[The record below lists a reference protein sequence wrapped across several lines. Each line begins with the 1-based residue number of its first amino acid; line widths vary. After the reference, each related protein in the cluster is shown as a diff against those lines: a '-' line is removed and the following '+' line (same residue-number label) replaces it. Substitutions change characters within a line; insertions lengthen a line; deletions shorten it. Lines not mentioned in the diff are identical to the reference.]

1 MSQLLDT
8 RSAAE
13 YTKLPLQYFRLQVT
27 HGTGPDFVQP
37 SARRR
42 FFSQDALDH
51 WMSTWKR
58 SIATKTSAQAQDG
71 SG

>member
-8 RSAAE
+8 RSATE
-13 YTKLPLQYFRLQVT
+13 YTKLPLQFFRLQVR

-42 FFSQDALDH
+42 FFSQDALDQ
-51 WMSTWKR
+51 WMATWKR
-58 SIATKTSAQAQDG
+58 GVGKEKAAQ
-71 SG
+71 S

>member
-8 RSAAE
+8 QRAAE
-13 YTKLPLQYFRLQVT
+13 YTELPLQFFRLQVR
-27 HGTGPDFVQP
+27 HGTGPAFVQP

-42 FFSQDALDH
+42 FFTKEALDQ

-58 SIATKTSAQAQDG
+58 GATTKTYAQTHNG
-71 SG
+71 SC